1 MRKDAQNAE
10 EILVAPDA
18 DPQAPP
24 PEPLEP
30 TPADFETANVVV
42 QALARTFELRD
53 YRRGKFAETR
63 DHTENVT
70 KLALALAETVAPHL
84 LDDARFEY
92 GCRLHDIGMLVVS
105 DVVLLKRTALTRAE
119 LDEIREHPWVG
130 ERIVAS
136 VPGLSDIARQVVGGH
151 HERWDGTGYPR
162 GQHGETI
169 PLPARVFAVADA
181 FDAMTREQPWR
192 AALPVDMALE
202 ELSRAA
208 GTHFEPEIVGAFLE
222 ERHQTVHPAAA
233 QV

>member
-1 MRKDAQNAE
+1 MGNDARNAE
-10 EILVAPDA
+10 EIFVALD
-18 DPQAPP
+18 
-24 PEPLEP
+24 EP
-30 TPADFETANVVV
+30 TPVSPSEGFDSTSADYETANVVV
-42 QALARTFELRD
+42 QALVRTFELRD

-84 LDDARFEY
+84 LEDPRFEY

-105 DVVLLKRTALTRAE
+105 DAVLLKRTALTLSE

-136 VPGLSDIARQVVGGH
+136 VAGLSDIARQVVGGH

-162 GQHGETI
+162 GQRGEAI
-169 PLPARVFAVADA
+169 PLPARIFAVADA

-192 AALPVDMALE
+192 AALPVDSALE

-208 GTHFEPEIVGAFLE
+208 GSHFEPEIVGAFLE

-233 QV
+233 SA

>member
-18 DPQAPP
+18 DTQASPP
-24 PEPLEP
+24 DHLEP

-222 ERHQTVHPAAA
+222 ERHQTVHPASA